1 MHRRIWMIVAA
12 LLPLG
17 ARAAPT
23 SEVRSLQQQVVALQ
37 LDHALNLTPQQAQAL
52 LPVLQDAKAQLQ
64 AFQEQRAA
72 ARPALVAALN
82 QAVSDL
88 RTAGAISDGT
98 AQAIAAARGAPANLR
113 QNLRST
119 WQQAR
124 QILTADQLEAL
135 GTVRLGIHP
144 ASTAAAGG
152 RGGRPHMARRGGV
165 MRTLLSDPFVALV
178 RARAG

>member
-1 MHRRIWMIVAA
+1 MHRRIWMVVAA

-17 ARAAPT
+17 ARAAPS
-23 SEVRSLQQQVVALQ
+23 SEVSSLRQQVVALQ
-37 LDHALNLTPQQAQAL
+37 LDHALNLTQQQAQAL
-52 LPVLQDAKAQLQ
+52 LPVLQDAKSQLQ

-98 AQAIAAARGAPANLR
+98 AQAIASARGAPG
-113 QNLRST
+113 NLRST

-124 QILTADQLEAL
+124 QILTADQLKAL
-135 GTVRLGIHP
+135 RTVRLGIHP

-152 RGGRPHMARRGGV
+152 RGNRPQMARRGWA

-178 RARAG
+178 QARAG